1 MLSDAEYQLAQIIW
15 KAKEISSKDLV
26 SIANQNYQ
34 WKKSTT
40 YTLLKRMIDKSL
52 ATNDNGTIAMLVSK
66 QYVDQKRT
74 ADLLEKSFDRS
85 LPKLISTY
93 YQGQSITKEE
103 AAVTADRN
111 HVHQQRNVHGVTRAV
126 KGTKNGGRHQADRQR

>member
-15 KAKEISSKDLV
+15 NAKEISSKDLV

-40 YTLLKRMIDKSL
+40 YTLLKRMIDKNL
-52 ATNDNGTIAMLVSK
+52 ATNNNGTITMLISK

-74 ADLLEKSFDRS
+74 TDLLEKYFDRS

-103 AAVTADRN
+103 ADAILNLIKQFENEIDN
-111 HVHQQRNVHGVTRAV
+111 
-126 KGTKNGGRHQADRQR
+126 